1 MIVKDK
7 PFRIEAYYKNGRV
20 IKTDYVFYQMPL
32 RRRIREVKELV
43 RENIVAGFRVTFQG
57 EDIDGKSFMPP
68 DAVRI
73 RETYLRNRGE

>member
-1 MIVKDK
+1 MIKDK

-43 RENIVAGFRVTFQG
+43 RENIVAGFRVTL
-57 EDIDGKSFMPP
+57 DRKS
-68 DAVRI
+68 VV
-73 RETYLRNRGE
+73 